1 MKGAARQARRR
12 HLRYRGLQLSL
23 LVGLVV
29 IVARVVQLQLVE
41 VDRWRGL
48 AIAQHETRVP
58 LPAPRG
64 SIYDRNGHSLAVSRT
79 TYRVSVAPHE
89 LKDRQDAVAILRETI
104 GLGEEPARRIE
115 RAERR
120 WVVLPGRHSV
130 IDKERLQRRIGAGV
144 YYEPVVERFY
154 PRGALASEVLG
165 RVDANGRGAS
175 GLELTFDSVLAG
187 QPGFGVRRRD
197 ATGASAGWLTTTVVA
212 PSSGSD
218 IHLSLDAELQSLA
231 ETVLQDAIQTTGA
244 KGGDLII
251 LKPETGELLA
261 MASRRQGRPPRL
273 AAVTEPYE
281 PGSTLKPFTAAALL
295 SEGLAHLSDSVDTG
309 LGWYRLAG
317 RTIHDVHAHGWLT
330 LDRVLEVS
338 SNVGIAK
345 FSERLPPPVQYR
357 YLRDFGFGTPTGIA
371 YPSESAGLLRRLSDW
386 SGQSPAS
393 LAMGYEIGVTPLQLA
408 MAYGALANGGLLMRP
423 ELVLEATDPDG
434 APRWQVVPERIR
446 RVIPASV
453 AADLREVLARVV
465 TRGTGRSAE
474 IRGISVAGKTGTAV
488 RFDVGNGYASRAY
501 TASFVGLVP
510 SDDPEL
516 VILVKLD
523 SPRGE
528 YYSAQTAAP
537 VMRTALRAALAGSHW
552 PVPPLMGEPATPEDI
567 AGAAAAQAPVS
578 GPYIFAL
585 DAPLRRAGG
594 SRNEE
599 ETLTDV
605 PDVSGLPLRAAI
617 SRLHEAGFRVIL
629 RGSGRVA
636 STEPRAGRR
645 ARRGGRITIVGD
657 GS

>member
-23 LVGLVV
+23 LIGLTV
-29 IVARVVQLQLVE
+29 IVGRVFQLQALE
-41 VDRWRGL
+41 VDRWRSL

-64 SIYDRNGHSLAVSRT
+64 TIYDRDGHPLAVSRT

-89 LKDRQDAVAILRETI
+89 LRDGSGAVQILRQTV
-104 GLGEEPARRIE
+104 GLGPELARRIA

-130 IDKERLQRRIGAGV
+130 IAKERLERRIGAGV
-144 YYEPVVERFY
+144 YFEPVVERFY
-154 PRGALASEVLG
+154 PRGALAAEVLG
-165 RVDANGRGAS
+165 HVDANGRGAS

-197 ATGASAGWLTTTVVA
+197 ATGASASWLTTTVVA

-218 IHLSLDAELQSLA
+218 VHVSLDAELQSLA
-231 ETVLQDAIQTTGA
+231 ETVLQDAIRTMGA

-261 MASRRQGRPPRL
+261 LVSRRVGQPPRL

-295 SEGLAHLSDSVDTG
+295 AEGLAKLSDSVDTG

-345 FSERLPPPVQYR
+345 FSERLPSPIQYR

-371 YPSESAGLLRRLSDW
+371 YPSESAGLLRRTSEW

-408 MAYGALANGGLLMRP
+408 MAYGALANGGVLMKP
-423 ELVLEATDPDG
+423 ELVVKATDPHG
-434 APRWQVVPERIR
+434 ALRWDVVPERIR
-446 RVIPASV
+446 RVIAASV
-453 AADLREVLARVV
+453 ATELREVLARVV
-465 TRGTGRSAE
+465 TQGTGRSAE

-488 RFDVGNGYASRAY
+488 RFEVGSGYASRAY

-523 SPRGE
+523 APRGE

-567 AGAAAAQAPVS
+567 AGATAGPAPVS
-578 GPYIFAL
+578 GPYVFAL

-594 SRNEE
+594 STDHGEE
-599 ETLTDV
+599 VVDV

-617 SRLHEAGFRVIL
+617 SRLHEAGFRVVL
-629 RGSGRVA
+629 DGSGRVA
-636 STEPRAGRR
+636 TTEPRAGQG
-645 ARRGGRITIVGD
+645 ARRGERVTIVGD